1 MPTPDA
7 SAFTQQQRFKGGHSQ
22 MSPDRKIYTHLY
34 HPFVRASRQVDFL
47 PSFTNKFVSP
57 TTRIA
62 PPALSALR
70 SVAYIAPKYI
80 R

>member
-7 SAFTQQQRFKGGHSQ
+7 SAFTQQTKFRGVQRQ
-22 MSPDRKIYTHLY
+22 TRDDRKIYTHLY
-34 HPFVRASRQVDFL
+34 QPVVRTSGLLDFL

-62 PPALSALR
+62 PPAVSALR
-70 SVAYIAPKYI
+70 SVSYIAPKYI